1 MCAMAYLGAP
11 LLGESHVLPGTAM
24 PAIDSPPSVRYIALV
39 YLSHDDTMTK
49 SRRTGKSQDQLTSI
63 ELQRLISEIAANPN
77 RTERELSDLTAL
89 TRAYAL
95 TRPSARTRGV
105 MARAAAARRRKYGT
119 GQEPGQ
125 GYVTTEQVQMSSEGE
140 EKNHSDEAR
149 SAESRGGAGGSTP
162 PA

>member
-24 PAIDSPPSVRYIALV
+24 PA
-39 YLSHDDTMTK
+39 YLGLTCRHPCGTLPRSILAMTK

-77 RTERELSDLTAL
+77 RTERQLSDLTAL

-119 GQEPGQ
+119 GQEAGQ
-125 GYVTTEQVQMSSEGE
+125 GYVTTEQVMSSEGSE
-140 EKNHSDEAR
+140 EKTHSDEAR
-149 SAESRGGAGGSTP
+149 SAEPRGGAGGSTP